1 MTNERVT
8 IAVAGGIADVQLSR
22 PDKLNA
28 IDGEMFTALS
38 EASAQVAATPGV
50 RAVVLSGRGRAFC
63 AGLDLGQLAA
73 DPGFLPASITER
85 THGAA
90 NLWQH
95 AVWGWR
101 ELAVPVIAAVHGV
114 AFGGGLQ
121 IALAADIRIVT
132 PDARLAVMET
142 RWGLVPDMAGIALL
156 RGLVRDD
163 VARELTYTA
172 RQVTGAEAVALGL
185 ATQTADDPHKAALAL
200 AAQIARTSPR
210 AVRGA
215 KRLFALAQDSGAEQ
229 ILLAESREQEALLHG
244 PDIAET
250 VTAQAEG
257 RPPRFAD

>member
-1 MTNERVT
+1 VT

-114 AFGGGLQ
+114 AFGLPNPGLLPTKHEWDEQ
-121 IALAADIRIVT
+121 RESVRRAV
-132 PDARLAVMET
+132 ARLRRKGITADGHVLGTRNATKKILAEAIAEDCDAIVM
-142 RWGLVPDMAGIALL
+142 GGDADAGRL
-156 RGLVRDD
+156 RGDFMWTQEPQRVR
-163 VARELTYTA
+163 R
-172 RQVTGAEAVALGL
+172 
-185 ATQTADDPHKAALAL
+185 KAKV
-200 AAQIARTSPR
+200 P
-210 AVRGA
+210 V
-215 KRLFALAQDSGAEQ
+215 FVVQD
-229 ILLAESREQEALLHG
+229 
-244 PDIAET
+244 
-250 VTAQAEG
+250 EG
-257 RPPRFAD
+257 